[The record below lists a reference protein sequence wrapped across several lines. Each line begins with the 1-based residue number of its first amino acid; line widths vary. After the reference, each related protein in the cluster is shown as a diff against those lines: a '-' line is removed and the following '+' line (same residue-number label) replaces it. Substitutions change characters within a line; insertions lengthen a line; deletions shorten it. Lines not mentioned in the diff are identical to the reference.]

1 VTAPR
6 RLAVAVDLDD
16 VCGDRLGIIA
26 SMLLAEGK
34 AIRHRHPADWSLREW
49 GVRDQADYDRLHY
62 AAFVDG
68 RGYRSMTILPG
79 AAEGLAA
86 LHQQG
91 FIIRVVTGRLWN
103 SQVIG
108 QALADT
114 GYWLADHALPV
125 DDVAFVSDKVAVK
138 ADLYVEDA
146 PHFIA
151 DLQDA
156 GRQVIVMDTRYNR
169 HLPGSRAA
177 SWQDVLRLVPRLL
190 PGSPAAERQPG
201 GEEGALCP

>member
-1 VTAPR
+1 VTASR
-6 RLAVAVDLDD
+6 RFAVAVDLDD
-16 VCGDRLGIIA
+16 VCGDRLGIIS
-26 SMLLAEGK
+26 SMLRAEGH
-34 AIRHRHPADWSLREW
+34 AIRHHHPADWSLREW

-79 AAEGLAA
+79 AVDGLMT

-91 FIIRVVTGRLWN
+91 FLIRVVTGRLWN
-103 SQVIG
+103 SQVVG
-108 QALADT
+108 QALGDT
-114 GYWLADHALPV
+114 GCWLADNALPV
-125 DDVAFVSDKVAVK
+125 DDVAFVSDKTAVK
-138 ADLYVEDA
+138 ADLYIEDA

-169 HLPGSRAA
+169 HLPGTRAA
-177 SWQDVLRLVPRLL
+177 SWHDVLRLVPRLL
-190 PGSPAAERQPG
+190 PGAPRADRQPG
-201 GEEGALCP
+201 GESPACP